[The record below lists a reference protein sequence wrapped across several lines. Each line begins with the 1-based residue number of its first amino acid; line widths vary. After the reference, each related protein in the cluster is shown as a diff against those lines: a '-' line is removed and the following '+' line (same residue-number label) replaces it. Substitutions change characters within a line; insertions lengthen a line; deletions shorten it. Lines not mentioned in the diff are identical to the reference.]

1 MNHISI
7 THNPFLVETEFRI
20 NAHSPSESSNINTYG
35 SKRLQV
41 WVEHIFD
48 DLQALFNG
56 REDFFI
62 EFTGVESDFND
73 IEEAANNAIQKGMC
87 VELKFNP
94 VSPAEDRLEKI
105 KALMKRVSE
114 ESSKFADYLANSDL
128 KAKQDFEGL
137 SR

>member
-20 NAHSPSESSNINTYG
+20 NGHSPSESSNINTYG

-56 REDFFI
+56 SKDFFI
-62 EFTGVESDFND
+62 EFTGLTNQFFLF
-73 IEEAANNAIQKGMC
+73 KKFFFLTG
-87 VELKFNP
+87 LKHI
-94 VSPAEDRLEKI
+94 RLC
-105 KALMKRVSE
+105 
-114 ESSKFADYLANSDL
+114 FAWLYLYFSII
-128 KAKQDFEGL
+128 FFP
-137 SR
+137 